1 MAGVELTPQT
11 MTMESLQEFMQ
22 NHALNTAVNTTREA
36 CVQSVENYLME
47 HLTRRVYDPL
57 SRLAIDSP
65 LGDLSR
71 RRFSA
76 ADLFHTHYGLCSP
89 KKISELLRKN
99 DLKVPKWEEESDEQ
113 LERWLNARRY

>member
-36 CVQSVENYLME
+36 CVQSVETYLME

-57 SRLAIDSP
+57 S
-65 LGDLSR
+65 
-71 RRFSA
+71 
-76 ADLFHTHYGLCSP
+76 
-89 KKISELLRKN
+89 
-99 DLKVPKWEEESDEQ
+99 
-113 LERWLNARRY
+113 

>member
-1 MAGVELTPQT
+1 MAGVELAPQT

-57 SRLAIDSP
+57 S
-65 LGDLSR
+65 
-71 RRFSA
+71 
-76 ADLFHTHYGLCSP
+76 
-89 KKISELLRKN
+89 
-99 DLKVPKWEEESDEQ
+99 
-113 LERWLNARRY
+113 